1 MFSYDFSFIRKLHMN
16 IYLDSK
22 VILEE
27 SLIIQYRVLATS
39 VGMNE
44 RVKRRSHTGAS
55 HIK

>member
-16 IYLDSK
+16 IYLDCK

-27 SLIIQYRVLATS
+27 SLIIQYRVLVIS

-44 RVKRRSHTGAS
+44 QVKRRSHTGAS